1 MSISSAPTVA
11 IVGAGPAGLMAA
23 ERLAGLGL
31 CVSIYD
37 HMPAPGRKLLMAGR
51 GGLNLTHN
59 EPIDRFL
66 ARYGDG
72 AEPIRQAVQAF
83 PPSALVSWVHSFGIE
98 TFVGSSERVFPVAM
112 KASPLLR
119 AWLRRL
125 SDLGVT
131 LSLRHRWV
139 GWSEDGMLCFEHAGS
154 AQAIRADAT
163 ILALGG
169 ASWPRLGSD
178 GRWVAP
184 LTTAGIAVAPLQ
196 ASNAGV
202 LIPWSEHVSPR
213 YAGAPLKRIA
223 ASCGAMRLRGE
234 AIVTRWGLEGGAIY
248 GVHRAVREAIA
259 ANGRATLF
267 LDLRPDLR
275 EDDLARRLDV
285 PRGKATLT
293 SFLRKRGGLSPA
305 QIAIAREAAGAGG
318 LTADPHALARA
329 IKHASFD
336 VTAVADRARAIS
348 TAGGIRLEGID
359 DHFMLRARPGVFVA
373 GEMLDWDAPTGGY
386 LLQATFATAVA
397 AANGCSRWLA
407 SPR

>member
-1 MSISSAPTVA
+1 
-11 IVGAGPAGLMAA
+11 
-23 ERLAGLGL
+23 
-31 CVSIYD
+31 
-37 HMPAPGRKLLMAGR
+37 
-51 GGLNLTHN
+51 
-59 EPIDRFL
+59 
-66 ARYGDG
+66 
-72 AEPIRQAVQAF
+72 
-83 PPSALVSWVHSFGIE
+83 
-98 TFVGSSERVFPVAM
+98 M

-139 GWSEDGMLCFEHAGS
+139 GWSNDGTLRFEHAGR
-154 AQAIRADAT
+154 AHTVRADAT
-163 ILALGG
+163 VLALGG

-178 GRWVAP
+178 GQWVAT
-184 LTTAGIAVAPLQ
+184 LSAAGIAVAPLQ

-213 YAGAPLKRIA
+213 YAGVPLKRIA
-223 ASCGAMRLRGE
+223 ASCGAMRVRGE
-234 AIVTRWGLEGGAIY
+234 AIVTRSGLEGGAIY

-259 ANGRATLF
+259 SNGRATLF
-267 LDLRPDLR
+267 LDLRPDLH

-293 SFLRKRGGLSPA
+293 SFLRKRGSLSPA

-318 LTADPHALARA
+318 LPADPHALARA
-329 IKHASFD
+329 IKHASFV
-336 VTAVADRARAIS
+336 VTAVADRTRAIS
-348 TAGGIRLEGID
+348 TAGGIRLGDID

-397 AANGCSRWLA
+397 AANGCSRWLT
-407 SPR
+407 STR